1 MDSMG
6 TMDPMGTKRPHTG
19 RKRNDA
25 AREAILDAAMR
36 LLARPGGE
44 PVTVDLL
51 AREAGVGKQT
61 IYRWWDSKGE
71 VLLDALNRNARME
84 LPSPDTGTLEGDL
97 LGLLT
102 ATFRAAGESPTAGML
117 RTLAAEA
124 PVNPH
129 VAELLRRYTASRRE
143 VLRGLLERGLERGEL
158 AADADL
164 DLMVDQIYGLLWYRL
179 LLQHRPLDQES
190 AVRLT
195 RTVIAGN
202 QGRGPGI

>member
-1 MDSMG
+1 MVVHMD
-6 TMDPMGTKRPHTG
+6 TTRRPHTG

-51 AREAGVGKQT
+51 AKEAGVGKQT

-97 LGLLT
+97 LGLLG
-102 ATFRAAGESPTAGML
+102 ATFRAAGESATAGML

-124 PVNPH
+124 PANPH
-129 VAELLRRYTASRRE
+129 IAELLQRYTASRRA
-143 VLRGLLERGLERGEL
+143 VLRGLLERGLARGEL
-158 AADADL
+158 APDTDL
-164 DLMVDQIYGLLWYRL
+164 DLIVDQIYGLLWYRL
-179 LLQHRPLDQES
+179 LLRHRPLTQDTAE
-190 AVRLT
+190 RLT
-195 RTVIAGN
+195 RMVLAGN
-202 QGRGPGI
+202 RL

>member
-1 MDSMG
+1 MD
-6 TMDPMGTKRPHTG
+6 TRRPHTG

-71 VLLDALNRNARME
+71 VLLDALNRNARIE
-84 LPSPDTGTLEGDL
+84 LPPPDTGSLAEDL
-97 LGLLT
+97 RGLLT
-102 ATFRAAGESPTAGML
+102 ATFRAASESSTAGML

-124 PVNPH
+124 PANPH
-129 VAELLRRYTASRRE
+129 IAELLRRYTASRRE
-143 VLRGLLERGLERGEL
+143 VLHGLLARGQERGEL
-158 AADADL
+158 APDADL

-179 LLQHRPLDQES
+179 LLQHRPLTEQAAE
-190 AVRLT
+190 RLA
-195 RTVIAGN
+195 RTVMAGN
-202 QGRGPGI
+202 QL